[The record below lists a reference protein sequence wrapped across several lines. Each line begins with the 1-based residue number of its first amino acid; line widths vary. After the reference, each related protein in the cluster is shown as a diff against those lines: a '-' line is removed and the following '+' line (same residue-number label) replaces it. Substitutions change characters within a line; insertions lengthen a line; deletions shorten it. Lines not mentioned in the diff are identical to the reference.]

1 VAEERTVEVSDPE
14 GRVGEPVA
22 EVVVASAW
30 SPLRIQIFRALWM
43 AGLVSNVGTFM
54 HTTGASWLMTTLTD
68 SPTSIALLQTVWAA
82 PGFLLALVAGALAD
96 ILDRRRLL
104 IFTQLF
110 MAVVAGVL
118 GVLELTDNVTVGS
131 LLLLTFLLSVGATLN
146 MPPWVALTPE
156 LVPRDTLPQAI
167 ALNSISMNIAQ
178 SVGPAVAGLVIATLG
193 TGAVFVLNAVSFFAV
208 VVVVVKWRPAPRDTT
223 VPVEHVMSA
232 IRTGVRYIRHSPA
245 LIVMLVRLGLVT
257 VFTAS
262 LMALLPVIARGRLG
276 VSSGGFGI
284 LSAALGLGAVAMAAL
299 LPSLRTRLG
308 PDLTMALGGA
318 VYAGGLVVV
327 ASSRALPL
335 TCVGLVVAG
344 AGSITQLTTLSAL
357 FQGSLPAWV
366 RGRGLAVVM
375 VVIWLST
382 SVASLGWGALASAT
396 SASVALIVAA
406 AALIV
411 VNGVAGLTLRL
422 TGRDGIDVTPQPW
435 VMPELSMEPL
445 PEDGPVMVTVEW
457 RVDPGRV
464 DEFAEAMAPLRRQ
477 RRRDGA
483 MTWGL
488 FVDMADPGRVVE
500 GFTVATWAEH
510 ERQHGRFTA
519 NDAEEQAE
527 ARSMLLDGVAP
538 KVTHLISPAA
548 GRQRVPLAR
557 DESAEH

>member
-14 GRVGEPVA
+14 GRVGAPVA

-299 LPSLRTRLG
+299 LPTLRTRLG

>member
-548 GRQRVPLAR
+548 GHQRVPLAR